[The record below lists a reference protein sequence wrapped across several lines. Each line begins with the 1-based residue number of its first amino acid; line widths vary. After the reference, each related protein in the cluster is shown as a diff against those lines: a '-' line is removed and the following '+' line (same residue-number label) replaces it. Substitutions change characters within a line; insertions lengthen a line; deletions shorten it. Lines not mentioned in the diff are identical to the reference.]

1 MRNPDTWK
9 PSKYRLVKNS
19 LRASTNSQEVGAGSR
34 LLVEVIAKFYDRAI
48 PNYVSG
54 RLIDLGCG
62 KAPLFLKYR
71 SFVSSVTCVDWGNTS
86 HKNENLDVECDLSKR
101 LPFDEASFDAV
112 ILSDVL
118 EHLPNPDFLW
128 CEMAR
133 ILAPGGRLLMNVPYF
148 YPLHE
153 IPFDFYRYSRFAL
166 ERFARESGF
175 EIIELQPL
183 GGSPEVFT
191 DILAKHIQFIPIV
204 GRLMARSIQ
213 ALTLAFVRTTM
224 GGRLSMRSAE
234 YYPFGYAMVA
244 SRRADGCTPN
254 SEDTVT

>member
-1 MRNPDTWK
+1 MRNPDAWK
-9 PSKYRLVKNS
+9 PSKYRLAKNS
-19 LRASTNSQEVGAGSR
+19 LRASTNPKEVGTGSR
-34 LLVEVIAKFYDRAI
+34 LLVEIIAKFYDRAI
-48 PNYVSG
+48 PNYVTG

-71 SFVSSVTCVDWGNTS
+71 YFASSVTCVDWGNTL

-101 LPFDEASFDAV
+101 LPFDNASFDTV

-118 EHLPNPDFLW
+118 EHLPEPDSLW
-128 CEMAR
+128 RELAR

-153 IPFDFYRYSRFAL
+153 VPFDFYRYSRFAL

-191 DILAKHIQFIPIV
+191 DILAKHIQFIPII

-213 ALTLAFVRTTM
+213 ALALAFVRTTL
-224 GGRLSMRSAE
+224 GRRLSTRSAE

-244 SRRADGCTPN
+244 ERCADICARGTGG
-254 SEDTVT
+254 TVA